1 MKLDLSDSQRPQR
14 PFSQGLC
21 RPWAGAL
28 ALSAAALLG
37 GPLTVLAKAA
47 DANATVPWPAAAT
60 PDQALARAVTQW
72 IGTQHGVDPS
82 TIRLAP
88 LDPRL
93 QIKPCTA
100 GLRIDFPFASQETV
114 RVRCESLAWQLFMRT
129 LPPAP
134 GAAPVTPRPVAAGV
148 GAGSNASPNA
158 GPNAGPED
166 KAAVRKVVVT
176 TGLLQRGTRVS
187 ADQLVLMDM
196 PAHNLPTN
204 VLDRIDDALN
214 AEVMRDVPNGS
225 IVRSHDLRPALMV
238 RRGQLVMVAAGS
250 ASGFRVV
257 ARLEALQD
265 GRMGEQIK
273 LKNKE
278 SGRQISAVV
287 TGLNTA
293 DAL

>member
-1 MKLDLSDSQRPQR
+1 MKLDLSDSQRPQH
-14 PFSQGLC
+14 PQVQGVC
-21 RPWAGAL
+21 RPRASAL
-28 ALSAAALLG
+28 VLATAALLA
-37 GPLTVLAKAA
+37 GPPAVLAKAA
-47 DANATVPWPAAAT
+47 DANAPVTWPAAAT
-60 PDQALARAVTQW
+60 PDQALTRAVTQW
-72 IGTQHGVDPS
+72 LGAQQGVDPA

-93 QIKPCTA
+93 QIRPCTA
-100 GLRIDFPFASQETV
+100 GLRLDFPFASQETV
-114 RVRCESLAWQLFMRT
+114 RVRCESLAWQLFIRT

-134 GAAPVTPRPVAAGV
+134 SSAPATPRPVAAG
-148 GAGSNASPNA
+148 PNA
-158 GPNAGPED
+158 GPD
-166 KAAVRKVVVT
+166 DRAAAMRKVVVT
-176 TGLLQRGTRVS
+176 SGLLQRGTRIS
-187 ADQLVLMDM
+187 ADQLVLADI
-196 PAHNLPTN
+196 PAHNLPPN

-214 AEVMRDVPNGS
+214 AEVLRDVPNGS

-238 RRGQLVMVAAGS
+238 RRGQLVMVSAGS
-250 ASGFRVV
+250 PSGFRVV

-278 SGRQISAVV
+278 SGRQISGVV

>member
-1 MKLDLSDSQRPQR
+1 MKLDLSDSQRPR
-14 PFSQGLC
+14 RTRSQGLC
-21 RPWAGAL
+21 RLRSGAL
-28 ALSAAALLG
+28 ALTAAALLV
-37 GPLTVLAKAA
+37 GPLAVLAKAA
-47 DANATVPWPAAAT
+47 NANAPVPWPAAAT

-72 IGTQHGVDPS
+72 IGAQQGVDPS

-93 QIKPCTA
+93 QIRPCTS
-100 GLRIDFPFASQETV
+100 GLQIDFPFARQETV

-134 GAAPVTPRPVAAGV
+134 GAAPVTPRPVAAGM

-158 GPNAGPED
+158 GLED
-166 KAAVRKVVVT
+166 KTAVRKVVVT

-187 ADQLVLMDM
+187 ADQLVLVDM

-238 RRGQLVMVAAGS
+238 RRGQLVMVSAGS